1 MRPPLSLIVFLLA
14 IALASC
20 GFSPVYQSGNSIGEG
35 VRGIRLDDPKNAI
48 EFSFL
53 HKLQRKIPQGGDS
66 GALLTY
72 NLTLTEASL
81 VDRRVEIRGA
91 AVYSIVDTASQ
102 QVTLTGR
109 VTSTAGY
116 STSTTFSGIMA
127 NEPSRDDAIDRLT
140 ESLAQAVYL
149 QILAKLA
156 ATRP

>member
-1 MRPPLSLIVFLLA
+1 MRPPLSLIVFILA
-14 IALASC
+14 VALASC
-20 GFSPVYQSGNSIGEG
+20 GFSPVYQSGTSMNEA
-35 VRGIRLDDPKNAI
+35 VRGIRLADPKNAI

-53 HKLQRKIPQGGDS
+53 HRLQQKIPQGSDATS
-66 GALLTY
+66 LLTY
-72 NLTLTEASL
+72 NLILTEASL

-91 AVYSIVDTASQ
+91 ATYSIVDTATQ

-127 NEPSRDDAIDRLT
+127 NEPSRDDAIERLT

-149 QILAKLA
+149 QILAKMA
-156 ATRP
+156 ATQP